1 MKVRK
6 LLTTALVLTVVS
18 VLAGCAPAAT
28 PTPVPPTPIPPPKPI
43 TVSVWVTDAPA
54 VQKAAEAYERE
65 TGGKVTVEEIARE
78 PLREKE
84 VTALMA
90 KTGAYDVLWVP
101 SEWIAELA
109 EGGFL
114 QPLDELMANSNL
126 PQPDKA
132 DWASP
137 GAVESYKYKGKLYGF
152 PVSMDAIFMYYRTD
166 LIDEPPDTWEEY
178 LEVAKKFTKDD
189 MYGTTLFGKLPESI
203 SWDFINYFLSFGGV
217 LFDED
222 FHPQVNSEEGVAALT
237 YFVDL
242 LQKHEVV
249 PPGVPTYEYPEVLAA
264 FQQSK
269 VAMCLQ
275 WNAAHGDFASEEKS
289 PLIYDKFVA
298 TTLPGR
304 KMPDGSI
311 NRKTIGHV
319 WGFVMDANSK
329 NTEDA
334 YRFLV
339 YLTGKEGLKYFP
351 TDGASINVNSKAV
364 LTDPEMVKAH
374 PEFPL
379 LNEVFKDMQLWPNA
393 TTTHDVILALA
404 TEASAALVG
413 TKTPQQAMDDANA
426 AMDELMKKAG
436 YY

>member
-1 MKVRK
+1 MKMHK
-6 LLTTALVLTVVS
+6 LSTAMLVLMVLS
-18 VLAGCAPAAT
+18 VLTGCAPAAT
-28 PTPVPPTPIPPPKPI
+28 PVPPPEPI
-43 TVSVWVTDAPA
+43 TVAVWVTDAPA
-54 VQKAAEAYERE
+54 VRKAAEAYEQE
-65 TGGKVTVEEIARE
+65 TGGQVIVEEIARE

-114 QPLDELMANSNL
+114 HPLDELMADANL
-126 PQPDKA
+126 PQPDQA

-152 PVSMDAIFMYYRTD
+152 PVSMDTQFLYYRTD
-166 LIDEPPDTWEEY
+166 LIEKPPETWDEY
-178 LEVAKKFTKDD
+178 LEVAKELTTDD
-189 MYGTTLFGKLPESI
+189 MYGTALFGKLPESI
-203 SWDFINYFLSFGGV
+203 AWDFMAYFWSFGGV
-217 LFDED
+217 LFDET
-222 FHPQVNSEEGVAALT
+222 FHPQVNSPEGVEALT

-242 LQKHEVV
+242 LLKHEVV

-264 FQQSK
+264 FQQGTI
-269 VAMCLQ
+269 AMCIQ
-275 WNAAHGDFASEEKS
+275 WNAAYGDFASEEKS
-289 PLIYDKFVA
+289 PLIYDKFAV
-298 TTLPGR
+298 TPLPGYT
-304 KMPDGSI
+304 MPDGSV
-311 NRKTIGHV
+311 NRKVGGHV
-319 WGFVMDANSK
+319 WGFVADANSK
-329 NTEDA
+329 NIEGA

-364 LTDPEMVKAH
+364 LTDPAMVEAH

-379 LNEVFKDMQLWPNA
+379 LNEVLKDMQLWPNA
-393 TTTHDVILALA
+393 TVTHDLILALS
-404 TEASAALVG
+404 TEASAALAG

-426 AMDELMKKAG
+426 AIDELMKSAG

>member
-1 MKVRK
+1 MKAHR
-6 LLTTALVLTVVS
+6 LLTTVLVLTAVL

-28 PTPVPPTPIPPPKPI
+28 PTPAPTPI

-54 VQKAAEAYERE
+54 VKKAAEAYEEE
-65 TGGKVTVEEIARE
+65 TGGNVTVEEIARE
-78 PLREKE
+78 VLREKE
-84 VTALMA
+84 VTALSA

-114 QPLDELMANSNL
+114 QPLDELMANPNL
-126 PQPDKA
+126 PQPDEA

-137 GAVESYKYKGKLYGF
+137 GAVEAYKYKGNLYGF
-152 PVSMDAIFMYYRTD
+152 PVSMDTEFLYYRTD
-166 LIDEPPDTWEEY
+166 LIDKPPETWEEY
-178 LEVAKKFTKDD
+178 LEVAKQFTKED

-203 SWDFINYFLSFGGV
+203 SWDFISYFWSFGGV
-217 LFDED
+217 LLDEN
-222 FHPQVNSEEGVAALT
+222 FHPQVNSEEGVEALT

-242 LQKHEVV
+242 LQKHKVV

-264 FQQSK
+264 FQQGN
-269 VAMCLQ
+269 VAMCIQ
-275 WNAAHGDFASEEKS
+275 WNAAYGDFASEETS
-289 PLIYDKFVA
+289 PLIYDKFAA

-311 NRKTIGHV
+311 NRKVIGHV
-319 WGFVMDANSK
+319 WGFVIDASSK
-329 NTEDA
+329 NKEDA

-364 LTDPEMVKAH
+364 LTDPEMVKVH

-379 LNEVFKDMQLWPNA
+379 LNEVFKDMSLWPN
-393 TTTHDVILALA
+393 TTVTHDIILALA

-413 TKTPQQAMDDANA
+413 TKTPQQAMDDANGA
-426 AMDELMKKAG
+426 IDELMKKAG